1 MVYDSFMFA
10 LLAGEIKDILP
21 DGRVILMVGGLG
33 FEVQLGNRDL
43 NSLKLNQEVNLFI
56 YEHIREDQF
65 GLYGFS
71 KLRTKELFIKLISV
85 SGVGPKV
92 ALAIISANSTKDLIQ
107 AVDQGDTK
115 IFENVSGVGKRTAQK
130 IILDLRGK
138 LVLNPDSKKQHEISS
153 QPLFKALEQLGY
165 KSGQI
170 MQVIGDIDQGLSLP
184 NQLKLA
190 LKGLNK

>member
-1 MVYDSFMFA
+1 MFA

-21 DGRVILMVGGLG
+21 EGRVILMVGGLG
-33 FEVQLGNRDL
+33 FEIQLGTRDL
-43 NSLKLNQEVNLFI
+43 NSFKLNQEVNLFI

-115 IFENVSGVGKRTAQK
+115 IF
-130 IILDLRGK
+130 
-138 LVLNPDSKKQHEISS
+138 
-153 QPLFKALEQLGY
+153 
-165 KSGQI
+165 
-170 MQVIGDIDQGLSLP
+170 
-184 NQLKLA
+184 
-190 LKGLNK
+190 